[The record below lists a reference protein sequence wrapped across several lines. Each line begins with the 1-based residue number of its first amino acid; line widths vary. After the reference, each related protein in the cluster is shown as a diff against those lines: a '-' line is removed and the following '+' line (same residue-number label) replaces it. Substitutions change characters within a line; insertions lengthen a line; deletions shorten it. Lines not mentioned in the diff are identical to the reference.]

1 MVNGANIAKIN
12 FKIVDDIKKELRL
25 QGHYLT
31 GSLERSFEERQTL
44 DGNDIALEAFAYAY
58 LEQLNNGVEA
68 SEIPALNKSSS
79 EFKGLVQWVK
89 KRGLE
94 TAGRFY
100 TSAETIA
107 EAIWRK
113 WQKEGK
119 PLETS
124 KAFSKTGEILGA
136 VEIVFK
142 RDEEKIFNSIDEEAV
157 LSIDKTFFK

>member
-12 FKIVDDIKKELRL
+12 FKIVDEIKKELRL

-44 DGNDIALEAFAYAY
+44 DENEIALEAFAYAY
-58 LEQLNNGVEA
+58 LEQLEKGVEA
-68 SEIPALNKSSS
+68 SDIPALNKSSS
-79 EFKGLVQWVK
+79 EFQGLVQWVK

-100 TSAETIA
+100 MSADSIA

-136 VEIVFK
+136 VDTVFK
-142 RDEEKIFNSIDEEAV
+142 KHEESIFQQLDEEAV
-157 LSIDKTFFK
+157 LSLDKTFFK